1 MNDAAILTFM
11 HELADEAGAVA
22 RRYFRTHSAHE
33 LKADDSPVTIADREI
48 EAHLRQMIMAQ
59 FADHGIL
66 GEEESAHQPGARMT
80 WVIDPI
86 DGTRAFMAGIAT
98 FTTLIALCDGGVPV
112 YGLIDQPILKERW
125 IGNSLPIRGRAGVG
139 ASTED
144 GTNNAPLLTSSLIV
158 EKKIKWT
165 LATTSTAYFSA
176 KEQAAFSA
184 LQGKAASTLLGGDA
198 YLYAMLASGH
208 LDVVVDAGLKPYD
221 FAALVPVVRAHG
233 GIITDW
239 QGAPLTLA
247 SSGQVLATRT
257 AQLHHEALDILKSC

>member
-1 MNDAAILTFM
+1 MNDTAIQTFM
-11 HELADEAGAVA
+11 HQLADEAGAVA

-48 EAHLRQMIMAQ
+48 EARLRQRIMAQ
-59 FADHGIL
+59 FPDHGIL

-112 YGLIDQPILKERW
+112 FGLIDQPVLKERW
-125 IGNSLPIRGRAGVG
+125 IGQGVP
-139 ASTED
+139 AVPNQDQQKE
-144 GTNNAPLLTSSLIV
+144 N
-158 EKKIKWT
+158 WT

-176 KEQAAFSA
+176 NERSAFSA

-221 FAALVPVVRAHG
+221 FAALVPVVHAHG

-247 SSGQVLATRT
+247 SQGRVLAARSDT
-257 AQLHHEALDILKSC
+257 LHQQALDILKSCRATD

>member
-1 MNDAAILTFM
+1 MNDTAILTFM

-48 EAHLRQMIMAQ
+48 EARLRQMIMAQ
-59 FADHGIL
+59 FPDHGIL

-112 YGLIDQPILKERW
+112 FGLIDQPILKERW
-125 IGNSLPIRGRAGVG
+125 ISAGVT
-139 ASTED
+139 AMPNQDHQKE
-144 GTNNAPLLTSSLIV
+144 N
-158 EKKIKWT
+158 WT

-184 LQGKAASTLLGGDA
+184 LQAKAASTLHGGDA

-221 FAALVPVVRAHG
+221 FAALVPVVAAHG

-239 QGAPLTLA
+239 QGKPLTLA
-247 SSGQVLATRT
+247 SSGHVVAARSDT
-257 AQLHHEALDILKSC
+257 LHQQALDILKSCRAAG